1 MTPRTTKDGP
11 FCWQSKEA
19 LRRIRDWFDE
29 SNNVASALATYLALS
44 EIESNTGTAGAFIAT
59 QSDIAKRAGVGQ
71 RTVRTI
77 LAGLQACQLLRITP
91 NFHNEKFRAPSTY
104 ELQQSVPIGNGCHTI
119 GNNFLTCGNERL
131 RRQLPGN
138 TRKREESNEEI
149 GLNVQQ
155 KRLAEIFNRRIT
167 TRWSP
172 KELEAFNKARPID
185 DDELAL
191 IEQRY
196 RAERLKPDST
206 CRHDLQTL
214 LNNFPSE
221 VDRATLW
228 KEQQRS
234 QDNAVA
240 KPPFAHEHY
249 REVALR

>member
-19 LRRIRDWFDE
+19 LRRIRDWFD
-29 SNNVASALATYLALS
+29 LALS

-77 LAGLQACQLLRITP
+77 LTGLQACQLLRITP

-138 TRKREESNEEI
+138 TRKREEIVEEREKKAPVLKSKARSVEEVIEHAEFI
-149 GLNVQQ
+149 GLS
-155 KRLAEIFNRRIT
+155 A
-167 TRWSP
+167 
-172 KELEAFNKARPID
+172 D
-185 DDELAL
+185 
-191 IEQRY
+191 
-196 RAERLKPDST
+196 
-206 CRHDLQTL
+206 
-214 LNNFPSE
+214 
-221 VDRATLW
+221 
-228 KEQQRS
+228 
-234 QDNAVA
+234 
-240 KPPFAHEHY
+240 
-249 REVALR
+249 

>member
-138 TRKREESNEEI
+138 TRKREEIVEEREKKAPVLKSKARSVEEVIEHAEFI
-149 GLNVQQ
+149 GLSADDGSWFYEKCEGSGWTNNGRPIRDWQMTMSSWKRHGDIFPSQ
-155 KRLAEIFNRRIT
+155 KR
-167 TRWSP
+167 
-172 KELEAFNKARPID
+172 
-185 DDELAL
+185 
-191 IEQRY
+191 Q
-196 RAERLKPDST
+196 
-206 CRHDLQTL
+206 Q
-214 LNNFPSE
+214 FPQKVVHSGLPQPLRMVE
-221 VDRATLW
+221 V
-228 KEQQRS
+228 
-234 QDNAVA
+234 
-240 KPPFAHEHY
+240 
-249 REVALR
+249 

>member
-138 TRKREESNEEI
+138 TRKREEIVEEREKKAPVLKSKARSVEEVIEHAEFI
-149 GLNVQQ
+149 GLS
-155 KRLAEIFNRRIT
+155 A
-167 TRWSP
+167 
-172 KELEAFNKARPID
+172 D
-185 DDELAL
+185 DGSWFYEKC
-191 IEQRY
+191 EG
-196 RAERLKPDST
+196 S
-206 CRHDLQTL
+206 
-214 LNNFPSE
+214 
-221 VDRATLW
+221 DRARQRAQPAPRDTLR
-228 KEQQRS
+228 Q
-234 QDNAVA
+234 
-240 KPPFAHEHY
+240 KPE
-249 REVALR
+249 L